1 MFGGQRSRVF
11 FGGVRGFHSNNLV
24 DNARLSQSI
33 KKGLSDL

>member
-24 DNARLSQSI
+24 DNARSQSI